1 MPQQTAIID
10 LSHDAGVDDDDGD
23 MYDMLSMYPPPY
35 ASHDIVEH
43 RSELPALVADDRTSV
58 GRIIVA
64 TIIIY
69 VTWITMQVIQRTLE
83 KYLA

>member
-1 MPQQTAIID
+1 MTPTLTTTMAICTTCLPCTHHHTHHTTLWSID
-10 LSHDAGVDDDDGD
+10 QSH
-23 MYDMLSMYPPPY
+23 
-35 ASHDIVEH
+35 
-43 RSELPALVADDRTSV
+43 PALVTDDRTSV

>member
-1 MPQQTAIID
+1 MPQQTVID
-10 LSHDAGVDDDDGD
+10 LSHEAAIDDNNGGL
-23 MYDMLSMYPPPY
+23 YGMLDMYPPPY

-43 RSELPALVADDRTSV
+43 RSELPALVTDDRTSV